1 METIYIH
8 TRFLDTQN
16 ASFFF
21 PRGDSATLILPCKAQ
36 HMDRDSIRLLVLQKT
51 GATFDIQYL
60 VYALKEIYMWQIG
73 IFPWLVRLLQNA

>member
-1 METIYIH
+1 MEIKWKQYTY

-21 PRGDSATLILPCKAQ
+21 PWGIQQHWFLPCKAQ
-36 HMDRDSIRLLVLQKT
+36 HIDKDFNRFLVLQKT

-60 VYALKEIYMWQIG
+60 FHTLMENYMWQIG
-73 IFPWLVRLLQNA
+73 IFP